1 MSLNETKDLIN
12 SFNPDL
18 IINCAAKVGGIN
30 ANNTLRT
37 DFLLE
42 NLKINMNILESIIP
56 QKKKKLINI

>member
-1 MSLNETKDLIN
+1 MSLNETKDLIE

-18 IINCAAKVGGIN
+18 IINCAAKVGGIH

-42 NLKINMNILESIIP
+42 NLMR
-56 QKKKKLINI
+56 Q